1 MNTKTLKKIGIEAL
15 MGFILWTIILTPYML
30 FVTKMTVEQYITW
43 LAMEVVMVP
52 PIAIFVVN
60 ITNRVVRRFIK

>member
-1 MNTKTLKKIGIEAL
+1 M
-15 MGFILWTIILTPYML
+15 
-30 FVTKMTVEQYITW
+30 EQYITW